1 MNNTRGSDRTPAPG
15 QAQDSGMRDKDVPET
30 SVPDSSM
37 LSRMQAYADGAL
49 SDAEAAEVQA
59 LIAAD
64 PALAAALA
72 REQRLRARL
81 REAFAPV
88 LAEPIP
94 ERFAAL
100 LAADEMAE
108 AAGAASATASETRS
122 AAAVSAPVHS
132 LPASAPQ
139 AQVVPLPARAASRRA
154 VWPAYALAASV
165 AVLALGWGWRG
176 LQAPVHVR
184 DGVTVAGG
192 ALARGL
198 NDALASAP
206 SAQAE
211 VAVGLSFRGRD
222 GRICRSFSVR
232 ASSMSGLACRE
243 GERWQL
249 PVLVQAEGASS
260 APDALRQASLEIAP
274 AVQAEIDARIDG
286 DAFDADQE
294 RAAQGRGWR

>member
-1 MNNTRGSDRTPAPG
+1 MNNTRGSGHAPG
-15 QAQDSGMRDKDVPET
+15 PGEAQHAAT
-30 SVPDSSM
+30 PDSEMHHDDM
-37 LSRMQAYADGAL
+37 LSRVQAYADGAL
-49 SDAEAAEVQA
+49 GEADAAALQA
-59 LIAAD
+59 LIDAD

-94 ERFAAL
+94 DRFSAL
-100 LAADEMAE
+100 LAADAAADTVAE
-108 AAGAASATASETRS
+108 TAGAAVAMPPD
-122 AAAVSAPVHS
+122 APSVPPS
-132 LPASAPQ
+132 RQA
-139 AQVVPLPARAASRRA
+139 AQVVPLPLPTRATTRRV

-176 LQAPVHVR
+176 LQAPVQVR

-198 NDALASAP
+198 DDALASAP
-206 SAQAE
+206 SVQAE
-211 VAVGLSFRGRD
+211 IAVGLSFRGRD
-222 GRICRSFSVR
+222 GRICRSFSMR
-232 ASSMSGLACRE
+232 ASGMSGLACRE

-249 PVLVQAEGASS
+249 PVLVQAEDASS

-286 DAFDADQE
+286 DAFDAAQE
-294 RAAQGRGWR
+294 RAARDRGWR